1 MKGLGLIGL
10 LIIVVLFFGPK
21 ISGGGASKDQGASGV
36 GLPVAFVSRETRW
49 PDVPIKAKF
58 NLEASDNWVPY
69 PWPFATPRIYFA
81 CGKGALNV
89 VAVGTNYAALNG
101 HTSGLTKRYA
111 LKNDYGQEHYILST
125 EVDSDWKR
133 GGLASYDA
141 TEQSIREWRDALN
154 KRLLRECG
162 R

>member
-10 LIIVVLFFGPK
+10 LIVVVLFLGPK
-21 ISGGGASKDQGASGV
+21 ISGGGTSIEQNKSGV
-36 GLPVAFVSRETRW
+36 GLPVAFVSREARW
-49 PDVPIKAKF
+49 PDVPVKAKF
-58 NLEASDNWVPY
+58 NVEASDNWAPF

-81 CGKGALNV
+81 CGEGALNV
-89 VAVGTNYAALNG
+89 VAVGTYYAALNG
-101 HTSGLTKRYA
+101 HTSGLANRYMI
-111 LKNDYGQEHYILST
+111 KNDYGQERQILST
-125 EVDSDWKR
+125 DVDSDWKR

-141 TEQSIREWRDALN
+141 TEQSIRDWRDALN